1 MARDKRSINFYT
13 DLNKLSM
20 ADVLDVGPKKKKRK
34 TLKGVFKAERLVAV
48 KNTKSDEQPVY
59 LVKWRGWGS
68 EHNTWESESHILDHG
83 LLRYFRN
90 PSPPEDVFAE
100 NLERLKNII
109 ESGLAEPLLTKKT
122 VEMRHDVFRKIV
134 KRTVLNLNTKIWLSE
149 ADFDRKYFPEGWQST
164 YSTKRG
170 DRRTIIF
177 PIVVRL
183 FLGRSHKLYCAEG
196 KELPRRWTEKLTIAF
211 VKETL

>member
-1 MARDKRSINFYT
+1 MHPIFCPAISEIRLPQKTCLQRTSRDWKISSRVDLPNPCWQRKRSRW
-13 DLNKLSM
+13 D
-20 ADVLDVGPKKKKRK
+20 
-34 TLKGVFKAERLVAV
+34 
-48 KNTKSDEQPVY
+48 
-59 LVKWRGWGS
+59 
-68 EHNTWESESHILDHG
+68 
-83 LLRYFRN
+83 
-90 PSPPEDVFAE
+90 
-100 NLERLKNII
+100 
-109 ESGLAEPLLTKKT
+109 
-122 VEMRHDVFRKIV
+122 DVFRKIA

-211 VKETL
+211 VKETHWKDGSYVTTSRILLKYGRSTPLWFITQYTNFTSFLVQWTLNFKWLELVKILFDFHFVTIEYF